1 MPTLRE
7 MRLDLGWTVSKL
19 ADEAGVTRQVISN
32 AEKGDS
38 IRADT
43 AKAIADALS
52 KAYGR
57 EIKSYQI
64 DGLNIL

>member
-64 DGLNIL
+64 NGLNIL

>member
-1 MPTLRE
+1 MQTLRE

-64 DGLNIL
+64 DELNIL

>member
-64 DGLNIL
+64 DELNIL

>member
-43 AKAIADALS
+43 AKAIADTLS

-64 DGLNIL
+64 DELNIL

>member
-1 MPTLRE
+1 MQTLRE

-64 DGLNIL
+64 NGLNIL